1 MKFKKP
7 GLLCVLCALCSLI
20 GKAQVNQV
28 ESVPA
33 DTSIN
38 FRARQTDTAS
48 TFFTIK
54 EIIVEGNRQTK
65 RSTILRELSF
75 YPGASYSLSE
85 LVKRFAEAKRQ
96 LMNTALFTEVVVA
109 LNSVAGYDASIKIE
123 VKERWY
129 IFPVPFIKTV
139 DRSFGEW
146 VREQNMSLDRVN
158 YGVKVTHYNTTG
170 RNDKLS
176 FNFMNGYTKQF
187 AITYRN
193 LWLDKK
199 QQWLIA
205 GGFALGKNRQLDYI
219 TSGNKR
225 LFYKDDQR
233 FVHSFS
239 RGFAEVSYRR
249 AIKTKH
255 TFGLSYTTESFPD
268 TVLKINPSFSTDQL
282 KRVKYP
288 EAYYVLSHFNVDY
301 IPYPTKGYIAELTV
315 RQKGIDRQMNM
326 FQLTAKTSGLWHV
339 GSKNILNLRVSGSI
353 KLPFRQPYI
362 NQQLLGFNDLF
373 MQGYEYYVIN
383 GAAGGYSK
391 LSFSRELVNTQFHIA
406 SKRIKK
412 INTIPFRLY
421 AKIYGNAGYVYDP
434 QPGTNFLGNKMLYSG
449 GIGVD
454 LVTFYDFI
462 LRFEWSFNQLGQN
475 DIYLHRKEY
484 F

>member
-1 MKFKKP
+1 MKFQKP
-7 GLLCVLCALCSLI
+7 VLLCVVFAFWGLI
-20 GKAQVNQV
+20 ARAQINQV
-28 ESVPA
+28 DA
-33 DTSIN
+33 DFQDTTRRIEEN
-38 FRARQTDTAS
+38 KTDTAS
-48 TFFTIK
+48 TLFSIK

-75 YPGASYSLSE
+75 RVGASYSLSE
-85 LVKRFAEAKRQ
+85 LAKRFAEAKRQ
-96 LMNTALFTEVVVA
+96 LMNTALFTDVVIFLNGVEV
-109 LNSVAGYDASIKIE
+109 YEASIKIE

-129 IFPVPFIKTV
+129 IFPSPFVKTV

-146 VREQNMSLDRVN
+146 VRDQNMSLDRVN
-158 YGVKVTHYNTTG
+158 YGIKITHYNTTG

-176 FNFMNGYTKQF
+176 FNFMNGYTKQLS
-187 AITYRN
+187 INYRN

-199 QQWLIA
+199 QQWLA
-205 GGFALGKNRQLDYI
+205 SGGFALGKNRQLDYV

-225 LFYKDDQR
+225 QFYKDDQR

-255 TFGLSYTTESFPD
+255 TFGLSYTKEIFPD

-282 KRVKYP
+282 KQVEYP

-301 IPYPTKGYIAELTV
+301 IPYPTKGYVAELSI
-315 RQKGIDRQMNM
+315 RQRGMDRQMNM
-326 FQLTAKTSGLWHV
+326 LQLTAKTSGLWHV
-339 GSKNILNLRVSGSI
+339 GDKNILNLRVSGSV

-373 MQGYEYYVIN
+373 LQGYEYFVIN

-406 SKRIKK
+406 SKKFKK

-421 AKIYGNAGYVYDP
+421 AKVYGNAGYVYDP
-434 QPGTNFLGNKMLYSG
+434 QPGTNFLGNRMLYSG